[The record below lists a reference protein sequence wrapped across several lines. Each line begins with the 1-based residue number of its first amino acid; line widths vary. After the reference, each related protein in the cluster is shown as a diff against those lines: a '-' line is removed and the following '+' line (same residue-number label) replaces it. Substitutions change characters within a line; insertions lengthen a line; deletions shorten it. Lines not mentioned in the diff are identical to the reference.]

1 VICTYGSIILALIE
15 QQSLP
20 MSDVILPSP
29 EVIGSG
35 AHSFQH
41 DAKPRGFFVA
51 IFEALQHSRRLEA
64 QHILR
69 RYRHLIAS
77 KSRDHI
83 LKGIHNVLE

>member
-1 VICTYGSIILALIE
+1 
-15 QQSLP
+15 

-41 DAKPRGFFVA
+41 DAKRRGFFVA
-51 IFEALQHSRRLEA
+51 IFEALHHSRRLQA

-69 RYRHLIAS
+69 RHRHLIDS
-77 KSRDHI
+77 KSRNHI
-83 LKGIHNVLE
+83 LKGIENVPE